1 MALNPSYVEA
11 LKKQAALA
19 KQQLAEIE
27 RARSAGVSNAPTA
40 APAPEPA
47 PGKLT
52 YSQILEQ
59 QRLAKEK
66 KDETTEVVVPTTESL
81 QKAYIASALG
91 AVNWNSEQSQAITFG
106 QQGKSFVLIGA
117 AGTGKTTTLKGV
129 LQTLTISELI
139 EPLRSGTK
147 YLSNGAPGIAL
158 VSYTRR
164 AVRQIA
170 RQMPPE
176 LRAHCLTIHK
186 LLEFEPVFYEV
197 PDAEGNLKKT
207 MRFEP
212 TKHGGNPLPK
222 ELRRIIVDESSMV
235 STELFEMLRAALP
248 PNCQFIFLG
257 DLHQLPPVYGESV
270 LAAKLQELPV
280 VELTHVYRQA
290 LDSPIIKLATD
301 IKDGKEILLTTKQRH
316 TSPDGKSNV
325 VINPWPNTRAPI
337 SSEDAMDSAAHTIKA
352 VINSGNFNE
361 EEDVILMPQ
370 HYIRTTRNAFGA
382 SELNLH
388 IANTLGLRRGAV
400 THHVIAG
407 YMHWYLAA
415 GDRLLVDKQD
425 CIIRGI
431 ERNPKY
437 VGKLPL
443 EPSESLDRWGTYQD
457 EKEHHHVEESDENID
472 DLLEKMAN
480 QSVDDKTNQASHVL
494 TLESLDTGAIWK
506 VGEVGTYN
514 SMVFSYALTVHKS
527 QGSEWRRVFLFLHNS
542 HHAMCSR
549 ELVYT
554 AVTRAREDLIIIC
567 EPDRRDSKGTLT
579 KAALNPRIKG
589 NTLKEKLEWLR
600 ARSAERLANNR
611 KEEDDELVGK

>member
-1 MALNPSYVEA
+1 MPVNPKYLEA
-11 LKKQAALA
+11 LKLQAEAAKKRLQEVRVKDVMNIKSTETGRLPSSIVAL
-19 KQQLAEIE
+19 
-27 RARSAGVSNAPTA
+27 SNTPKH
-40 APAPEPA
+40 E
-47 PGKLT
+47 KLSI
-52 YSQILEQ
+52 SQIIEQ
-59 QRLAKEK
+59 QRAAKEK
-66 KDETTEVVVPTTESL
+66 HDETHQVVVPSSQEL
-81 QKAYIASALG
+81 AKAYLASALG
-91 AVNWNSEQSQAITFG
+91 AVDWNEQQRQAITFG

-129 LQTLTISELI
+129 LQALTINELI
-139 EPLRSGTK
+139 TPLQSGTK
-147 YLSNGAPGIAL
+147 YLSTGSPGIAL

-186 LLEFEPVFYEV
+186 LLEFEPIFYEV

-212 TKHGGNPLPK
+212 TKHAGNPLPK
-222 ELRRIIVDESSMV
+222 ELRRVVVDESSMV
-235 STELFEMLRAALP
+235 STELFQMLKEALP

-280 VELTHVYRQA
+280 VELAHVYRQA
-290 LDSPIIKLATD
+290 LDSPIIRLATD
-301 IKDGKEILLTTKQRH
+301 IKDGKEVPIKEKQRMV
-316 TSPDGKSNV
+316 SPDGKSNV
-325 VINPWPNTRAPI
+325 IINPWPKQL
-337 SSEDAMDSAAHTIKA
+337 SSEDAMDAVAHQMKT

-361 EEDVILMPQ
+361 EEDVVLMPFNKSLG
-370 HYIRTTRNAFGA
+370 TL
-382 SELNLH
+382 ELNLH
-388 IANTLGLRRGAV
+388 IANTLALRRGAIV
-400 THHVIAG
+400 HHVIAG
-407 YMHWYLAA
+407 FIHWYLAI
-415 GDRLLVDKQD
+415 GDRVLVDKQD

-431 ERNPKY
+431 DRNPKY

-443 EPSESLDRWGTYQD
+443 EPSDTLDRWGTYQD
-457 EKEHHHVEESDENID
+457 EKEHHHVEETDEDVD
-472 DLLEKMAN
+472 DLLERMAS
-480 QSVDDKTNQASHVL
+480 QQVDDKTNQASHVL

-527 QGSEWRRVFLFLHNS
+527 QGSEWRRVFLFLHSS

-554 AVTRAREDLIIIC
+554 AVTRAREDLIILC
-567 EPDRRDSKGTLT
+567 EPDRRDSKGTLS

-589 NTLKEKLEWLR
+589 NTLSEKLEWLR
-600 ARSAERLANNR
+600 VRSAE
-611 KEEDDELVGK
+611 KMKGKGEDDDLIGK